1 MKHPSVAVTAT
12 IKKATEEQIQEF
24 EKLGLKSS
32 TDKMEKTYG
41 VGNYYIHLLP
51 LIKGKEDNIHL
62 TQARAEN
69 NHWVELSEEEDLDF
83 EIVVL
88 EGDLDHIAKLVK
100 EEIEHFDVTCVSKII
115 NE

>member
-32 TDKMEKTYG
+32 GKMEKTYG

-51 LIKGKEDNIHL
+51 SIAGKEDTHL

-83 EIVVL
+83 EIAVL

-100 EEIEHFDVTCVSKII
+100 EEIEHFDVTCVTKII